1 MNTPDDAA
9 RADAHTDSLT
19 GHGNTR
25 MRDGIRI
32 LGVAV
37 REQPKIF
44 VLATIASTVFG
55 ALTSLDA
62 WALGWATE
70 EVLLP
75 AFRTGEIATTKTVL
89 AVLAIFVGLAILRA
103 AGVFGRWLGAMVML
117 FRLQSSFRRRVSAQY
132 LRMPMRWHRRR
143 PTGQLLSH
151 ANSDVEAAWAPLA
164 ELPMALGI
172 SAMLLFAVVQMLL
185 IDPLMAA
192 IGLLVFPGVAAVTI
206 ANHRLSAPLTSRV
219 QVLRAELSD
228 VAHESFDG
236 ALVVKTLG
244 TADAET
250 ARFARAAD
258 ELRDLGVRIG
268 RLRAIYEPAL
278 EAVPA
283 LGVLAVLG
291 IGGMQVATGSVT
303 AGDVVTIAYLLTVA
317 SVPLKNLGWL
327 FGGFPASIA
336 GYERLRAVLE
346 EKETVPYGER
356 TLTAGPRGAAVR
368 LADVGVSYDGFDVLR
383 SVGFD
388 TQPGRSIAIVGET
401 ASGKSTLVS
410 LLARMIDPD
419 RGVVE
424 IDGIDVAQ
432 LRQGHLA
439 EHVALVPQTPF
450 VFDDS
455 VRGNVALGR
464 ELSDDEVWE
473 ALRIAQGEDFVAS
486 LPHGLDTRLGER
498 GTTLSGGQRQRIALA
513 RALAGRPR
521 LLVLDDAT
529 SAIDPEVEA
538 RILSRLRSSLG
549 HTTLI
554 MVAYRK
560 ATVAIADEVL
570 FLEDGVISE
579 RGTHAELLERSPGYA
594 RLITAYDQKDALS

>member
-1 MNTPDDAA
+1 M
-9 RADAHTDSLT
+9 HE
-19 GHGNTR
+19 
-25 MRDGIRI
+25 GIRI

-37 REQPKIF
+37 REEPRIF
-44 VLATIASTVFG
+44 VLATIASTLFG

-75 AFRTGEIATTKTVL
+75 AFQTGEVTTTKTIL
-89 AVLAIFVGLAILRA
+89 AVLAVFVGLAILRA
-103 AGVFGRWLGAMVML
+103 VGVVGRWLGAMVML
-117 FRLQSSFRRRVSAQY
+117 FRLQSSSRRRVSAQY

-143 PTGQLLSH
+143 PTGQLLSA

-172 SAMLLFAVVQMLL
+172 STMLLFAVVQMLL

-206 ANHRLSAPLTSRV
+206 VNHRLSAPLTSRV

-258 ELRDLGVRIG
+258 ELRDLGVRVG
-268 RLRAIYEPAL
+268 WLRAIYEPAL
-278 EAVPA
+278 EAVPS

-291 IGGMQVATGSVT
+291 VGGMQVAAGSVT

-336 GYERLRAVLE
+336 GYERLRAVLH
-346 EKETVPYGER
+346 EKETIPYGP
-356 TLTAGPRGAAVR
+356 LALPAGTGGAAVR
-368 LADVGVSYDGFDVLR
+368 LSDVAVSYGGFEVLR
-383 SVGFD
+383 SVSFEAA
-388 TQPGRSIAIVGET
+388 PGSSVAIVGET
-401 ASGKSTLVS
+401 ASGKSTIAS
-410 LLARMIDPD
+410 LLARLIDPD
-419 RGVVE
+419 RGRVE
-424 IDGIDVAQ
+424 IDGVDVAQ
-432 LRQGHLA
+432 LPPGHLA

-455 VRGNVALGR
+455 VRGNVTLGR
-464 ELSDDEVWE
+464 DLSDDDVWQ
-473 ALRIAQGEDFVAS
+473 ALRIAQGEQFVAS
-486 LPHGLDTRLGER
+486 LPHALDTRLGER

-538 RILSRLRSSLG
+538 RILSALRSALSD
-549 HTTLI
+549 TTLI

-560 ATVAIADEVL
+560 ATVAIADEVV
-570 FLEDGVISE
+570 FLHDGVIAD

-594 RLITAYDQKDALS
+594 RLITAYDQREAHA